1 MAAPPL
7 EGDLLDHLS
16 PREYEDLVRA
26 GRDGE
31 PWARILLEEFLDGTR
46 LVLGIDSAVPEER
59 LAAAARLPRAEAGAA
74 IAQAARWCLE
84 RGLHLL
90 GFPGEH
96 PGEGWRHFMAVG

>member
-1 MAAPPL
+1 MALPPP
-7 EGDLLDHLS
+7 ETEVLDYLS

-31 PWARILLEEFLDGTR
+31 PWARLLLEEFLDGTR

-59 LAAAARLPRAEAGAA
+59 LAAAARLPRAETRAA

-90 GFPGEH
+90 GFPGDD
-96 PGEGWRHFMAVG
+96 PAEGWRHFMAVG